1 MTENNEIVRPV
12 GVLGAAKLLQFI
24 GWVTAILGPIGG
36 IIIAFQKVED
46 CSGYYCEEKY
56 SSGLIGAG
64 IGSGVSALAFG
75 CLFIAVGGYIG
86 AVVSK
91 WKAPEFVEEGLPSS
105 NSQYNDPNRF

>member
-1 MTENNEIVRPV
+1 MTNEIERPS
-12 GVLGAAKLLQFI
+12 GVLGAAQVLQFL
-24 GWVTAILGPIGG
+24 GWVMAILGPIGG

-46 CSGYYCEEKY
+46 CSGYSCEEKY

-91 WKAPEFVEEGLPSS
+91 WKEPELVEEGLPSS

>member
-1 MTENNEIVRPV
+1 MAVTNEIERPS
-12 GVLGAAKLLQFI
+12 GVLGAAKVLQFL
-24 GWVTAILGPIGG
+24 GWVMAILGPISG

-75 CLFIAVGGYIG
+75 CLFIAVGGYVG

-91 WKAPEFVEEGLPSS
+91 WKAPEFVEEGLSPG
-105 NSQYNDPNRF
+105 NSQYNDPSRL

>member
-1 MTENNEIVRPV
+1 MAVTNEIERPS
-12 GVLGAAKLLQFI
+12 GVLGAAQVLQFL
-24 GWVTAILGPIGG
+24 GWIMAILGPIGG
-36 IIIAFQKVED
+36 TIIAFQKVED

-91 WKAPEFVEEGLPSS
+91 WKAPELVEEGLSSS
-105 NSQYNDPNRF
+105 NSQYNEPNRF

>member
-1 MTENNEIVRPV
+1 MAVTNEFERPS
-12 GVLGAAKLLQFI
+12 GVLGAAKLLQFV
-24 GWVTAILGPIGG
+24 GWITAILGPIGG
-36 IIIAFQKVED
+36 TIIAFQKVED

-91 WKAPEFVEEGLPSS
+91 WKAPELVEEGLSSS
-105 NSQYNDPNRF
+105 NSQYNDPNRL

>member
-1 MTENNEIVRPV
+1 MTENNEIERPS
-12 GVLGAAKLLQFI
+12 GVLGAAQVLQFI

-36 IIIAFQKVED
+36 VIIAFQKVED

-91 WKAPEFVEEGLPSS
+91 WKA
-105 NSQYNDPNRF
+105 SQFAESQIQMMPKDFYS

>member
-1 MTENNEIVRPV
+1 MAVTNEFERPS
-12 GVLGAAKLLQFI
+12 GVLGAAKLLQFV
-24 GWVTAILGPIGG
+24 GWITAILGPIGG
-36 IIIAFQKVED
+36 TIIAFQKVED

-91 WKAPEFVEEGLPSS
+91 WKAPELVEEGLSSS